1 MATGADPSTDRHVPR
16 VGRVEVDL
24 PQPVVGSLYALV
36 CVGRNPKL
44 VTDLFVRPPIVWV
57 IEGAPRSIL
66 GHWSLQ
72 LVQYSAHLVVDVEV
86 VQRPHQGVWSR

>member
-1 MATGADPSTDRHVPR
+1 MAAGADPYTDRHVPR
-16 VGRVEVDL
+16 VGRVQVDP
-24 PQPVVGSLYALV
+24 PQPVVGSLLYAPV

-66 GHWSLQ
+66 G
-72 LVQYSAHLVVDVEV
+72 
-86 VQRPHQGVWSR
+86 QGACSSSSILRIW